1 METQQQLLMDSNYDQ
16 QVRKELRRW
25 QKKMQ
30 RGPSLPGRLTKRVQ
44 DRVNRLIPEKVHRA
58 FTVAIKQM
66 TRAVLYGAGFVTPE
80 PQPVLHLQVTEQKV
94 LDRIRVY
101 TTTAATEGAIT
112 GAGGILLGLADFPLF
127 LSIKMKMLFDI
138 AALYGF
144 NVKSYQ
150 ERLFLLYV
158 FQVTFSSQ
166 DLRNKTY
173 PLLANWD
180 HYSRELPADIHTFD
194 WRRFQQEYRDYIDIA
209 KLLQLMPGIGAV
221 VGAYANHRLT
231 EKLGRSA
238 MNAYRMRLLN
248 V

>member
-1 METQQQLLMDSNYDQ
+1 MELYEQEI
-16 QVRKELRRW
+16 RKELHRW
-25 QKKMQ
+25 QRKMQ
-30 RGPSLPGRLTKRVQ
+30 RDPSLPNRLTKRLQ
-44 DRVNRLIPEKVHRA
+44 DRINRIIPEKVHQA
-58 FTVAIKQM
+58 FTAAIKQM
-66 TRAVLYGAGFVTPE
+66 TRGVLFGAGFISPE
-80 PQPVLHLQVTEQKV
+80 PQPVTDLLLTEARVK
-94 LDRIRVY
+94 DRIGFY
-101 TTTAATEGAIT
+101 KTTAATEGAIT

-144 NVKSYQ
+144 DVKSYQ
-150 ERLFLLYV
+150 ERLFLLYI
-158 FQVTFSSQ
+158 FQITFSSQ
-166 DLRNKTY
+166 QLRNKTY

-180 HYSRELPADIHTFD
+180 QYRQDLPMDMHAFD

-231 EKLGRSA
+231 DKLGRSA
-238 MNAYRMRLLN
+238 MNAYRMRILK